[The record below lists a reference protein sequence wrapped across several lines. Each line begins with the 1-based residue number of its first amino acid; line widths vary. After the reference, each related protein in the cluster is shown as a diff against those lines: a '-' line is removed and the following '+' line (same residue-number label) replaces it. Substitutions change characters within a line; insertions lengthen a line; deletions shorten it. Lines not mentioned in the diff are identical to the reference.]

1 MKLLIVN
8 AKIITPTVVYSRGWL
23 LCENGQ
29 IAALAGGDAPDFEDI
44 QVIDATGKTLLPGF
58 IDVHVHGAMNSEAM
72 DATPESLATM
82 AQFYAQ
88 HGVTGFLATT
98 WTDSDARIKAALA
111 NIKAVMQKPSQGAS
125 VLGVH
130 LEGPYLNPEKCG
142 AQNINYIRQAQPAE
156 ALSYL
161 DTDVIQLLS
170 LAPEFEE
177 NHWLIRECV
186 RRGITVS
193 IAHSSA
199 NYAQTAQG
207 IEIGITH
214 ATHTYNAMT
223 GLHHRDPGTLGAVM
237 RSPYVRCELIAD
249 NIHVHPAAM
258 DVLWRIKGEDHLILI
273 SDAVR
278 AAGMPDGAYPVDE
291 RTIYVKDGAARLVDG
306 TLAGSILTLDA
317 GLRNFLKATG
327 EKLETVWQTTSLNA
341 ARAIHLSHRKG
352 SLEVGKD
359 ADLVLLDDAITIA
372 MTIVAGEI
380 VYQREARIAP

>member
-1 MKLLIVN
+1 MRLLIVN
-8 AKIITPTVVYSRGWL
+8 AKIITPTVVYPRGWL
-23 LCENGQ
+23 LCEHGQ
-29 IAALAGGDAPDFEDI
+29 ITSFDGGDAPHFEDVTI
-44 QVIDATGKTLLPGF
+44 IDGTGKTLLPGF

-72 DATPESLATM
+72 DATPEALATM

-98 WTDSDARIKAALA
+98 WTDSDARITAALE
-111 NIKAVMQKPSQGAS
+111 NIKIVMQSPATGAKL
-125 VLGVH
+125 LGAH

-142 AQNINYIRQAQPAE
+142 AQNIHYIRQAQQAE

-161 DTDVIQLLS
+161 DKGVIRLLS

-177 NHWLIRECV
+177 NHWLIQECA

-193 IAHSSA
+193 TAHTSA
-199 NYAQTAQG
+199 NYAQTMQG
-207 IEIGITH
+207 IELGITH

-237 RSPYVRCELIAD
+237 SSPKVRCELIAD

-258 DVLWRIKGEDHLILI
+258 DVLWRIKGADHLILI

-278 AAGMPDGAYPVDE
+278 AAGMPDGKYPVDE
-291 RTIYVKDGAARLVDG
+291 RSIYVKDGAARLEDG
-306 TLAGSILTLDA
+306 TLAGSILTLDV

-327 EKLETVWQTTSLNA
+327 ETLENVWKTTSLNA
-341 ARAIHLSHRKG
+341 ARAIHVNDRKG
-352 SLEVGKD
+352 SIEAGKD
-359 ADLVLLDDAITIA
+359 ADLVLVDEAINICLTV
-372 MTIVAGEI
+372 VAGEI
-380 VYQREARIAP
+380 VYHREA